1 MKVNHKGYV
10 ITTFESKPGT
20 GKWRATIIRLDGR
33 NVTCRGHS
41 SPQFDTG
48 ADAPEDYAIKL
59 AKAAIDSGEVK

>member
-1 MKVNHKGYV
+1 MKVNYKAYV
-10 ITTFESKPGT
+10 ITTFQYEP